1 MSTTPKLRLRDQPMR
16 REEIRTF
23 FLFIT
28 PWLLGLVGLI
38 IFPFVWGGAMSLT
51 NYTGFNVSNLRF
63 MGLAN
68 YRRAF
73 ADDATW
79 HGLARTG
86 YITLIGVPIRVVGG
100 FMLAMLLN
108 QGLKAQGV
116 FRTLFYL
123 PFIVPVSA
131 LTLIWFQILA
141 KNAGL
146 LNLII
151 ETVTGQQ
158 TTINWLLDHSNE
170 SLVML
175 YAWGLGGGMIIY
187 LAGLQNVPNEYKEA
201 ATVDGANAFQTFFR
215 VTLPLMTPV
224 LLFQTVTGLI
234 WTLQLL
240 VPALLLT
247 PGAVSSGGLSAGLT
261 IPPDNRLYMVHL
273 YEQTFIYQRFG
284 YGLALAWILFILI
297 MTLSLILVRTSRHW
311 VYYEVDIDT
320 KKAEA

>member
-1 MSTTPKLRLRDQPMR
+1 MR
-16 REEIRTF
+16 RQEVRTF
-23 FLFIT
+23 VLFIT
-28 PWLLGLVGLI
+28 PWLFGLI
-38 IFPFVWGGAMSLT
+38 GLIVFPFVWGGAMSLT

-63 MGLAN
+63 MGFAN

-79 HGLARTG
+79 NGLARTA

-100 FMLAMLLN
+100 FMLALMLN
-108 QGLKAQGV
+108 QQLKGQGI
-116 FRTLFYL
+116 FRTMFYL

-146 LNLII
+146 LNLIL
-151 ETVTGQQ
+151 EFVTGRDQVV
-158 TTINWLLDHSNE
+158 INWLLDYSNE

-187 LAGLQNVPNEYKEA
+187 LAGLQNVPNEFKEA
-201 ATVDGANAFQTFFR
+201 ATVDGANSIQSFFR
-215 VTLPLMTPV
+215 ITLPLMTPV
-224 LLFQTVTGLI
+224 LLFQTITGLI

-247 PGAVSSGGLSAGLT
+247 PQAVSSGGLSAGLA

-284 YGLALAWILFILI
+284 YGLALAWILFIVI
-297 MTLSLILVRTSRHW
+297 MILSLILVRTSRHW

-320 KKAEA
+320 KKTEA

>member
-1 MSTTPKLRLRDQPMR
+1 MR
-16 REEIRTF
+16 RQEVRTF
-23 FLFIT
+23 VLFIT
-28 PWLLGLVGLI
+28 PWLFGLI
-38 IFPFVWGGAMSLT
+38 GLIVFPFVWGGAMSLT

-63 MGLAN
+63 MGFAN

-79 HGLARTG
+79 NGLARTA

-100 FMLAMLLN
+100 FMLALMLN
-108 QGLKAQGV
+108 QQLKGQGI
-116 FRTLFYL
+116 FRTMFYL

-146 LNLII
+146 LNLIL
-151 ETVTGQQ
+151 EFVTGRDQVV
-158 TTINWLLDHSNE
+158 INWLLDYSNE

-187 LAGLQNVPNEYKEA
+187 LAGLQNVPNEFKEA
-201 ATVDGANAFQTFFR
+201 ATVDGANSIQSFFR
-215 VTLPLMTPV
+215 ITLPLMTPV

-247 PGAVSSGGLSAGLT
+247 PQAVSSGGLSAGLA

-284 YGLALAWILFILI
+284 YGLALAWILFIVI
-297 MTLSLILVRTSRHW
+297 MILSLILVRTSRHW

-320 KKAEA
+320 KKTEA

>member
-1 MSTTPKLRLRDQPMR
+1 MR
-16 REEIRTF
+16 REEVRTF

-28 PWLLGLVGLI
+28 PWLLGLFGLI

-51 NYTGFNVSNLRF
+51 NYTGLNIRNLRF

-73 ADDATW
+73 TDDATW

-86 YITLIGVPIRVVGG
+86 YITLIGVPIQVVGG
-100 FMLAMLLN
+100 FMLAMLLK

-123 PFIVPVSA
+123 PYIVPVSA

-141 KNAGL
+141 RNAGL

-151 ETVTGQQ
+151 EVITGQQ

-187 LAGLQNVPNEYKEA
+187 LAGLQNVPSEFTEA
-201 ATVDGANAFQTFFR
+201 ATVDGANAFQKFFR
-215 VTLPLMTPV
+215 ITLPLMTPV

-247 PGAVSSGGLSAGLT
+247 PGGVGMGGLRAGLT
-261 IPPDNRLYMVHL
+261 IPPNNRLYMVHL
-273 YEQTFIYQRFG
+273 YEQTFIYQRFA
-284 YGLALAWILFILI
+284 YGLALAWILFVLI

-311 VYYEVDIDT
+311 VYYEVDIDA
-320 KKAEA
+320 KKTEA